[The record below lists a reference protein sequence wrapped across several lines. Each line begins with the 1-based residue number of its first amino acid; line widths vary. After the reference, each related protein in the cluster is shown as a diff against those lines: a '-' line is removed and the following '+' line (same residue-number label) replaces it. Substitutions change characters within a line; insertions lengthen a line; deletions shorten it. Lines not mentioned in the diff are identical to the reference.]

1 MIICI
6 LGRQPA
12 IGLAELESRFGAG
25 KVTPVGD
32 VAAQVDVDEQ
42 NVPFHLL
49 GSVIKLARPLTVA
62 DTTEWPKLLDFCRKE
77 LPKLVA
83 DLPEGKIKLGLS
95 VYGVSVSLKS
105 LQRSGLE
112 IKKAIRA
119 TGRSVRIVPNTAL
132 ELNSAQA
139 IHNQLTGELGQE
151 LLFIRDGKLTHIAQT
166 LHVQDIDDYA
176 KRDFG
181 RPMRDSFVG
190 MLPPKLAQTMLNLAQ
205 VHPGSRVLDPF
216 CGTGVVLQEAALM
229 GCSVYGPDVSERMG
243 RYTRDNL
250 NWLRETYGATF
261 DEYFE
266 TLDATDA
273 TWQQPVDSVVCEG
286 YLGQPMATLPDRTH
300 LEKII
305 KQCNE
310 IASKFLQNLHG
321 QLAPGTRCCVALPAW
336 FNGKTYIHLQ
346 IVDYLEKMGYNRV
359 RFKNATSRQ
368 LIYHRSDQIVAR
380 ELLVLTVK
388 VKELN

>member
-12 IGLAELESRFGAG
+12 IGLAELESRFGAD
-25 KVTPVGD
+25 KVTPIGD
-32 VAAQVDVDEQ
+32 KAAQVDIQPEE
-42 NVPFHLL
+42 VPFAFL
-49 GSVIKLARPLTVA
+49 GSVVKFATPLATV
-62 DTTEWPKLLDFCRKE
+62 DTTEWKKLLDFCRIE
-77 LPKLVA
+77 LPKQA
-83 DLPEGKIKLGLS
+83 SELPNGKIKIGLS
-95 VYGVSVSLKS
+95 IYGLHVSSKS

-132 ELNSAQA
+132 ELNSAQ
-139 IHNQLTGELGQE
+139 ILNNQLTSELGLE
-151 LLFIRDGKLTHIAQT
+151 VLFIRDGAKTHIART
-166 LHVQDIDDYA
+166 LYVQDIDDYA

-181 RPMRDSFVG
+181 RPMRDAFVG

-205 VHPGSRVLDPF
+205 VQPNSRVLDPF

-229 GCSVYGPDVSERMG
+229 GCNIYGSDSSERMV

-250 NWLRETYGATF
+250 NWLRETYNIEF
-261 DEYFE
+261 DEYLE

-273 TWQQPVDSVVCEG
+273 TWRPPIDSVVCEG
-286 YLGQPMATLPDRTH
+286 YLGQPMTTLPDNVR
-300 LEKII
+300 LEKIT

-310 IASKFLQNLHG
+310 IASKFLQNLHK
-321 QLAPGTRCCVALPAW
+321 QLAPGTRCCIVLPAW
-336 FNGKTYIHLQ
+336 FNGKDYIHLQ
-346 IVDYLEKMGYNRV
+346 VVDYLEKMGYNRIS
-359 RFKNATSRQ
+359 FKRATNRE

-388 VKELN
+388 ELN